1 MAKDPF
7 FLDVQKFADG
17 FIEGAETAVRGTT
30 LKLFKNI
37 VKDSPVDEGR
47 FRGAWVPTGAR
58 PSTRVGGVD
67 KSGDATIAE
76 IIAITTLL
84 KDWSTFTLTNNL
96 PYANKIEFGLYPNPP
111 KKGSWVKGK
120 GKGKNRTKGHYE
132 INTTNGYSDQ
142 AKSGVVRVN
151 IARSNKLLE
160 EEFKKRVPK

>member
-7 FLDVQKFADG
+7 FLDVKKFADT
-17 FIEGAETAVRGTT
+17 FSEGAEDAVRTT
-30 LKLFKNI
+30 ALKLFSAI
-37 VKDSPVDEGR
+37 VDQSPVDEGR
-47 FRGAWVPTGAR
+47 FRGAWVPTGAK

-67 KSGDATIAE
+67 KKGTATIAE

-132 INTTNGYSDQ
+132 INTTNGFSDQ
-142 AKSGVVRVN
+142 AKNGVVRVN
-151 IARSNKLLE
+151 IARSNKLIE
-160 EEFKKRVPK
+160 EEAKKRLPK